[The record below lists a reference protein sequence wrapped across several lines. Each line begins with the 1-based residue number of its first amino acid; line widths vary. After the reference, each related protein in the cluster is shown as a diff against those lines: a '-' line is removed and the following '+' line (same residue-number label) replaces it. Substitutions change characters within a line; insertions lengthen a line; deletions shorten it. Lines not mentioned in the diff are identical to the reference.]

1 MAESTDLQAH
11 WDHVW
16 SSGDAT
22 GRSWFEREAA
32 SSMRE
37 ITAVAGKGAT
47 VIDVGAGASPL
58 VDALLDA
65 GFARPAVLD
74 ISAHAL
80 ARTRARLGDRA
91 DAVDW
96 VVGDVTQVRLPRT
109 FDVWHDR
116 AVLHFLT
123 TDEAVAAYASSVGHH
138 VAVGGHAILATF
150 SPDGPS
156 ACSGLDVRRYDGAG
170 LLAVLG
176 KDWKLQEHHT
186 EVHQTP
192 AGALQE
198 FTWARLQRTRGG

>member
-1 MAESTDLQAH
+1 VDEFTDLQAH
-11 WDHVW
+11 WDKVW
-16 SSGDAT
+16 SVSDGT
-22 GRSWFEREAA
+22 ERSWFESEATTSLA
-32 SSMRE
+32 A
-37 ITAVAGKGAT
+37 ITAVAGPGTT
-47 VIDVGAGASPL
+47 VIDVGAGSSPL

-65 GFARPAVLD
+65 GFGRPAVLD
-74 ISAHAL
+74 LSSHAL
-80 ARTRARLGDRA
+80 AHTRARLGDRA
-91 DAVDW
+91 DDVDW

-109 FDVWHDR
+109 FDLWHDR

-123 TDEAVAAYASSVGHH
+123 TDEAVAAYASSVRHH

-156 ACSGLDVRRYDGAG
+156 ACSALDVRQYDGPG

-176 KDWKLQEHHT
+176 KHWKLQEHHT

-198 FTWARLQRTRGG
+198 FTWARLQRTRGD